1 MIKSLRLRNII
12 GCCYIRGAAVRPCFI
27 GSFIGWLDL
36 YKTQIKRENNT
47 DAHRGGGEGR
57 RRGTP
62 YIPPQKNSINLV
74 IKHQNRGLGFSHNPK
89 HPLQKNLKIT
99 EHLAIQ
105 IFKLKR

>member
-1 MIKSLRLRNII
+1 MLT
-12 GCCYIRGAAVRPCFI
+12 GVGERG
-27 GSFIGWLDL
+27 
-36 YKTQIKRENNT
+36 E
-47 DAHRGGGEGR
+47 EGVHL
-57 RRGTP
+57 T
-62 YIPPQKNSINLV
+62 YPPQKNSIDLV